1 MRFAVFSDIH
11 GNIFAL
17 EKCMEYIE
25 KNNIDAIIWCGDYI
39 TDIPKSHEVI
49 NYIKKINEKYTNYM
63 IRGNRENYIIEYHKS
78 KNKDWNIDSRKGALL
93 CTYNELS
100 DDDIEFF

>member
-17 EKCMEYIE
+17 EKCMEHIE

-49 NYIKKINEKYTNYM
+49 NYIKK
-63 IRGNRENYIIEYHKS
+63 
-78 KNKDWNIDSRKGALL
+78 
-93 CTYNELS
+93 
-100 DDDIEFF
+100 

>member
-49 NYIKKINEKYTNYM
+49 NYIKK
-63 IRGNRENYIIEYHKS
+63 
-78 KNKDWNIDSRKGALL
+78 
-93 CTYNELS
+93 
-100 DDDIEFF
+100 